1 MLCIL
6 TSKNSLDSQMHFT
19 LIYKV
24 EFSNE
29 IKYLNTDKQPISA
42 INVSVYDI

>member
-19 LIYKV
+19 LIQV